1 MLFLI
6 SIEWGRDKS
15 LIVFFLI
22 LLIWLRKDYF
32 FLLNVFGN
40 YDKNVNYS
48 NKFSEGI
55 DLCVYICDKNF
66 I

>member
-1 MLFLI
+1 M
-6 SIEWGRDKS
+6 
-15 LIVFFLI
+15 
-22 LLIWLRKDYF
+22 
-32 FLLNVFGN
+32 LNVFGN